1 MRMYDLIHKKRDG
14 EKLTSEEISFFVR
27 GVTDGSIPDYQI
39 TAFLMAVYFK
49 GLDARETADL
59 TVAMAHSGDMAD
71 LSSIDGFKVDKH
83 STGGVGDKTTMIVAP
98 VVASCGVSV
107 AKMSGRGLGHTGG
120 TVDKLE
126 SIPGFDTMLSTER
139 FFEVVREAGLSVV
152 GQTGNFAPA
161 DKKLYAL
168 RDVTATVDNI
178 GLIASSIMSKKYAAG
193 SDGIVLDV
201 KTGSGSFMKTTEDSI
216 NLAKAMV
223 EIGDNIGKKTVA
235 LITDMNRPLGHAV
248 GNSMEV
254 IEAVETLHG
263 NGPKDLTKVCI
274 ELAANMLTL
283 AGKGTLDECRELA
296 RDAIASGRAL
306 ESFCKMV
313 KAHGGDVKYIED
325 ASLFAKANVSY
336 EIKAECDGYITSMDT
351 EAIGIAAV
359 MLGAGREVKDGPID
373 FSAGIRI
380 DAKTG
385 DKIKCGDVLAVLYT
399 NKPEAV
405 SAAAKKYLSAITLG
419 GTPVAETKMIHA
431 RVYSGGVERY

>member
-14 EKLTSEEISFFVR
+14 EKLTKEEISFFVN

-49 GLDARETADL
+49 GLDAKETADL

-139 FFEVVREAGLSVV
+139 FFEVVRKAGLSVV

-223 EIGDNIGKKTVA
+223 EIGDNIGKKTIA

-263 NGPKDLTKVCI
+263 NGPEDLTRVCI

-296 RDAIASGRAL
+296 RDAIASGRAF

-313 KAHGGDVKYIED
+313 KEHGGDINYIED
-325 ASLFAKANVSY
+325 TSLFNKAEVSYDIKAN
-336 EIKAECDGYITSMDT
+336 CDGYITSMDT

-373 FSAGIRI
+373 FAAGIHI
-380 DAKTG
+380 GAKTG
-385 DKIKCGDVLAVLYT
+385 DEIKCGDVIATLYT
-399 NKPEAV
+399 NKPEAID
-405 SAAAKKYLSAITLG
+405 AAARKYLGAVTIGS
-419 GTPVAETKMIHA
+419 TPTTETKMIHA